1 VAATTPLIEMRSLY
15 FIACAA
21 AVLAP
26 TGCTPTRPAPRQT
39 GRANVAILAARVF
52 DPVAATFSGPAVVLV
67 NGSRI
72 TDVIPASRFKPEM
85 ADTVIDLKELTV
97 LPGLIDSHVHL
108 GIGNGVRRTALADLE
123 AGFTTVVDLG
133 AVSFRILRV
142 RDSINAGLI
151 PGPRVLAAG
160 LWIGI
165 KGGTCEFNGI
175 GVSGGPE
182 QFRARVR
189 ENVAAGADVIK
200 LCVTSW
206 PTDAFANPDKF
217 ELPDDDLAAA
227 IEEGHKLGRI
237 VVAHDLSAAG
247 VRAALRHGIDG
258 LVHTAF
264 ADSATVE
271 SLARAKVFMI
281 PTLASLT
288 SGDTSSAA
296 RALPAALSRAYR
308 AGVPIVFGT
317 DAGVLTHGSNSMEF
331 SAMVHAGISAEDALR
346 SATINAARVWR
357 LSDSVGIVAKGMVA
371 DIVAVSGDPLVDIGT
386 MSRVQFVMARGH
398 VVTRPQQ

>member
-1 VAATTPLIEMRSLY
+1 
-15 FIACAA
+15 
-21 AVLAP
+21 
-26 TGCTPTRPAPRQT
+26 
-39 GRANVAILAARVF
+39 
-52 DPVAATFSGPAVVLV
+52 
-67 NGSRI
+67 
-72 TDVIPASRFKPEM
+72 M
-85 ADTVIDLKELTV
+85 ADSVIDLKGLTV

-108 GIGNGVRRTALADLE
+108 GIGNGIRRTALADLE

-206 PTDAFANPDKF
+206 SADAYRNPDGF
-217 ELPDDDLAAA
+217 ELPEDDLAAA
-227 IEEGHKLGRI
+227 IEEGHRLGRL
-237 VVAHDLSAAG
+237 VVAHDLSAGG

-258 LVHTAF
+258 LAHTAF
-264 ADSATVE
+264 ADSATLE
-271 SLARAKVFMI
+271 SLARRKVFMI

-288 SGDTSSAA
+288 SGDTSAA
-296 RALPAALSRAYR
+296 GRALPAALFRAYR

-317 DAGVLTHGSNSMEF
+317 DAGVLPHGSNSSEF
-331 SAMVHAGISAEDALR
+331 SAMVRAGMTPDDAIR
-346 SATINAARVWR
+346 SATVNAARAWR
-357 LSDSVGIVAKGMVA
+357 LADSVGVVARGMVA
-371 DIVAVSGDPLVDIGT
+371 DIIAVSGDPLIDIGI
-386 MSRVQFVMARGH
+386 MSRVQFVMARGR
-398 VVTRPQQ
+398 VVTQPRQ